1 MKQVYPESLHELRY
15 HCTSWTSS
23 PILLSPFSSTF
34 WFHTPF
40 WSSCFLLCSL
50 SQPCISLYFE
60 VPVVPL
66 FKAGAVFEAE
76 RSTTL
81 KALPGSAM
89 NFFVC
94 NLAEDT
100 CSHRL
105 HLYHSM
111 INVDFITT
119 LPTGRPSTSVGKA
132 SDK

>member
-1 MKQVYPESLHELRY
+1 M
-15 HCTSWTSS
+15 
-23 PILLSPFSSTF
+23 
-34 WFHTPF
+34 
-40 WSSCFLLCSL
+40 
-50 SQPCISLYFE
+50 YFE

-76 RSTTL
+76 RSMTL

-89 NFFVC
+89 NFFIC
-94 NLAEDT
+94 NLAEDP
-100 CSHRL
+100 CLHRL

-111 INVDFITT
+111 VNVDFIT